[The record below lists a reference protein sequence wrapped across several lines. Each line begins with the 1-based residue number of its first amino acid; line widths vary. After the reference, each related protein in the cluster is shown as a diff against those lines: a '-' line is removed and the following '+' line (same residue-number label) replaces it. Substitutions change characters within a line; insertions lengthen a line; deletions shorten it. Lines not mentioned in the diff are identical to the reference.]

1 MTPEEPRQH
10 GRSRAGIAQTANDE
24 FKNNYSSWFAGGLIF
39 AVLAH
44 FALFELFPQFRAADI
59 GTKSK
64 AMETVELPPQ
74 VEIPPPPE
82 QIARPATPKVSSADI
97 SEDVTISETTFESN
111 PVEKLPPPPSG
122 EGSSASDRPSFIPY
136 DVAPEMKNASEVQSY
151 LQRVYPPSL
160 KQSGIGG
167 TVVLWIFVD
176 KEGQVQKA
184 RVQKSSGYD
193 ALDQAAKKVADRM
206 VFSPA
211 MNRDKKTAVWVQQR
225 VQFQVK

>member
-1 MTPEEPRQH
+1 MTPEEPRQQEEQ
-10 GRSRAGIAQTANDE
+10 RTGIAQTANDE
-24 FKNNYSSWFAGGLIF
+24 FKENYGRWFAGGLIF

-64 AMETVELPPQ
+64 AMEQVELPPQ
-74 VEIPPPPE
+74 VEIPPPPK
-82 QIARPATPKVSSADI
+82 QIARPATPKVSSAEI

-122 EGSSASDRPSFIPY
+122 EGKSDRPSFIPY
-136 DVAPEMKNASEVQSY
+136 DVAPELKNASEVQQY

-176 KEGQVQKA
+176 KQGQVQKA

-193 ALDQAAKKVADRM
+193 ALDQAAKKVADQM